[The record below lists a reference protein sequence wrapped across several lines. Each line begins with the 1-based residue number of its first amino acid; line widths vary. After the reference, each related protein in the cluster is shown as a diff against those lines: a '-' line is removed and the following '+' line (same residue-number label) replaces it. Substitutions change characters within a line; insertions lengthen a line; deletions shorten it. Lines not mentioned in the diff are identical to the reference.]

1 LFRQDFEDFFVFRKG
16 ESRKKIFLVLVL
28 TLLVL
33 TGPSL
38 SQDDEYHYIIW
49 HYRDG
54 VLSWYL
60 AVSVKYDEGMASWIL
75 TDAARLNADD
85 TIVRLLTAAVP
96 KERIVSVE
104 YVGAVQAEDL
114 Y

>member
-1 LFRQDFEDFFVFRKG
+1 M
-16 ESRKKIFLVLVL
+16 KKIILLLILAFVLAGP
-28 TLLVL
+28 TL
-33 TGPSL
+33 SA
-38 SQDDEYHYIIW
+38 QDNEYHYIVW